1 MSRGSHFTLKPRPTF
16 FVFFE
21 EELKPHH
28 QLIYTTHSPFM
39 VDPGHFDRVRIVQDL
54 SIESVSDDLPEDLQ
68 GTKVLKDVLKAT
80 SDSLFPLQGALGYEI
95 HQTLFIGPNCLVVEG
110 ASDLLYIQTMSAILQ
125 GIGKPGL
132 SSNWTITPVGGASNV
147 PTFVAL
153 IGAQTTLNIAV
164 LIDLHKNGQQAIE
177 NLYKCKLLKKRQVM
191 TFADF
196 TGGVEADIED
206 IFVPEFYVGLVNR
219 EFGSSFE
226 LSELSTTH
234 PRILSRLEAH
244 VKGHPLPKN
253 VQFNHY
259 RPARFLS
266 ENIGS
271 LRAELNDETLER
283 FQQAFDAL
291 NQLL

>member
-1 MSRGSHFTLKPRPTF
+1 
-16 FVFFE
+16 
-21 EELKPHH
+21 
-28 QLIYTTHSPFM
+28 
-39 VDPGHFDRVRIVQDL
+39 
-54 SIESVSDDLPEDLQ
+54 
-68 GTKVLKDVLKAT
+68 
-80 SDSLFPLQGALGYEI
+80 
-95 HQTLFIGPNCLVVEG
+95 
-110 ASDLLYIQTMSAILQ
+110 MSAILQ

-219 EFGSSFE
+219 EFGSGF
-226 LSELSTTH
+226 
-234 PRILSRLEAH
+234 RIE
-244 VKGHPLPKN
+244 
-253 VQFNHY
+253 
-259 RPARFLS
+259 
-266 ENIGS
+266 
-271 LRAELNDETLER
+271 
-283 FQQAFDAL
+283 
-291 NQLL
+291 